1 MGILAQSGGSPRS
14 DTSGPGALYTLWGPR
29 GSEPVRVSCVSCA
42 ANHRYPGGR
51 SAPASFILLLFP
63 GRWWRGT
70 CFHHEDTKFRMIQEF
85 G

>member
-29 GSEPVRVSCVSCA
+29 GSEPVRVSRRAV
-42 ANHRYPGGR
+42 
-51 SAPASFILLLFP
+51 
-63 GRWWRGT
+63 GT
-70 CFHHEDTKFRMIQEF
+70 CIFHFIVIPRPVVAWYLFSPRGHQVSHDSRIWVI